1 MAALENASE
10 LISGQRSRHMQ
21 NKLAEG
27 SFILSL
33 LVVTALFGWILQ
45 PFTGAILWAA
55 VIALLFDPLQTRL
68 APRFKGRKNLLA
80 LAILALCTV
89 IVILPLMAIL
99 VTLAQEGAAI
109 YTKMQSG
116 EIDLIGYI
124 ESNRQLPPV
133 LTNILDRVGLDLRGI
148 KQLLKDASLQS
159 SKYLATQALNLGQ
172 NTAQFFVAFALMLYL
187 TFFFLRDGKT
197 LVQLLVRALPLG
209 DQREHLLLKK
219 ISAVTGATVRG
230 NFVVA
235 LVQGALGGLMFW
247 ILDIPSPLL
256 WGMVMVLAS
265 LIPAVGAA
273 LIWAPVAIYLLITGS
288 VWQGVVLIGV
298 GAGVIGLIDN
308 ILRPILVG
316 RETKMPDYLVLLSTL
331 GGISIFGLN
340 GFVLGPLIAG
350 LFISFW
356 EIFMRDF
363 NPQ

>member
-1 MAALENASE
+1 
-10 LISGQRSRHMQ
+10 MQ
-21 NKLAEG
+21 NKLAQVT
-27 SFILSL
+27 FMLSL
-33 LVVTALFGWILQ
+33 LGVTILFGWIMQ
-45 PFTGAILWAA
+45 PFSGAILWAA
-55 VIALLFDPLQTRL
+55 VIALLFDPLQSRW
-68 APRFKGRKNLLA
+68 APRFNGRNNLLA
-80 LAILALCTV
+80 LAVLLLCTV
-89 IVILPLMAIL
+89 IVILPLLAVL
-99 VTLAQEGAAI
+99 VTLAQEGAAV
-109 YTKMQSG
+109 YAKMQSG

-124 ESNRQLPPV
+124 ERNRQLPPA
-133 LTNILDRVGLDLRGI
+133 LSHILERVGFDLRGI

-187 TFFFLRDGKT
+187 TFFFLRDGKA

-219 ISAVTGATVRG
+219 VSEVTGATVRG

-235 LVQGALGGLMFW
+235 LVQGTLGGLMFW
-247 ILDIPSPLL
+247 ILDIQSPVLC
-256 WGMVMVLAS
+256 GVMMVLAS

-273 LIWAPVAIYLLITGS
+273 LIWAPVAIYLLIIGS
-288 VWQGVVLIGV
+288 VWQGVVMIGF

-356 EIFMRDF
+356 EIFMREF